1 MTSKR
6 ETLIRQTAADFIY
19 DITGGVFYAA
29 GLYTFAGNAGFV
41 YILTRKNRLHGRSEP
56 L

>member
-29 GLYTFAGNAGFV
+29 GLYTFAGNAGFAPAGSQG
-41 YILTRKNRLHGRSEP
+41 LHSF
-56 L
+56 